1 MPKSW
6 RWIAPI
12 AVAGGLIASG
22 AIPAADASPA
32 ATTTV
37 TINATSPNY
46 PGLRARDHGKV
57 DGFALV
63 IYKLAPANTA
73 IISGKVTTT
82 ATTDTATL
90 MAKPFGTNNYT
101 AVGTPVSLTTL
112 GVNRYSFSVKPTV
125 ATKYKVQVSG
135 TDNGTSSPATVY
147 VSAAAVPSAKSVR
160 IKCTTHRCV
169 ETVKVFTKLP
179 AKAFRTESR
188 KHVYMYLAIG
198 ELRGTTPRLP
208 KDYTLST
215 ASHASKAR
223 RINSGEYVET
233 LTWIVPIRNSR
244 TIWVPNACAKDTERT
259 DGLGLPGHHLCGN
272 RHIPRSA
279 IYLG

>member
-32 ATTTV
+32 AATTSI

-63 IYKLAPANTA
+63 VYKQGAAATA
-73 IISGKVTTT
+73 VISGNVTTT
-82 ATTDTATL
+82 ATDDMATL
-90 MAKPFGTNNYT
+90 MAKPFGKSTYT

-112 GVNRYSFSVKPTV
+112 GVNTYSFSVKPSL

-135 TDNGTSSPATVY
+135 TDNGTSTPVAVY
-147 VSAAAVPSAKSVR
+147 VMAALSVPPKYVHL
-160 IKCTTHRCV
+160 KCTPVARPTRCV
-169 ETVKVFTKLP
+169 LSLRAYTTLP
-179 AKAFRTESR
+179 ASALKTESR

-198 ELRGTTPRLP
+198 DPRPP
-208 KDYTLST
+208 KNYTLST
-215 ASHASKAR
+215 ASRASTAKR
-223 RINSGEYVET
+223 VNSGKFWKT
-233 LTWIVPIRNSR
+233 LTFIIPIRNSR
-244 TIWVPNACAKDTERT
+244 TTFFPNACTKDTESR
-259 DGLGLPGHHLCGN
+259 DGMGLPGHHGCGD
-272 RHIPRSA
+272 RHVPRSA

>member
-1 MPKSW
+1 M
-6 RWIAPI
+6 
-12 AVAGGLIASG
+12 AGGLIASG
-22 AIPAADASPA
+22 AIPAANASPA

-73 IISGKVTTT
+73 VISGQVTTT
-82 ATTDTATL
+82 ATDDMATL
-90 MAKPFGTNNYT
+90 MAKPFGKSTYT

-112 GVNRYSFSVKPTV
+112 GVNTYSFSVKPTM
-125 ATKYKVQVSG
+125 ATQYKVQVSG
-135 TDNGTSSPATVY
+135 TDNGTSKPVSVY
-147 VSAAAVPSAKSVR
+147 VTVANIPSRKSLR

-169 ETVKVFTKLP
+169 ESVKVFTKLP
-179 AKAFRTESR
+179 AKALRTESR
-188 KHVYMYLAIG
+188 KHIYLYLAIG
-198 ELRGTTPRLP
+198 ELRGSTPRLP

-215 ASHASKAR
+215 ASHASRAK
-223 RINSGEYVET
+223 RINAGEYVVT

-259 DGLGLPGHHLCGN
+259 DGLGLPGHHGCGD
-272 RHIPRSA
+272 RHVPRSA